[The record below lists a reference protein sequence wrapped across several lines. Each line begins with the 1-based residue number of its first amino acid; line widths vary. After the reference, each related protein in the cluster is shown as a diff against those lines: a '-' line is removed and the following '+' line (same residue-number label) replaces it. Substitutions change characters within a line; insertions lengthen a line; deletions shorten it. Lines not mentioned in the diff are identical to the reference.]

1 MWIKRCGYKVNIVYN
16 NNKEEKNNKNDVI
29 AAISTPI
36 GRGAV
41 SCIRISGEGS
51 KEIVIKLTEPKK
63 EFVHAKMLSC
73 IFNGRIKDKI
83 MAVIFENGKSYTGE
97 ESAELYFHGG
107 KFLTEQALLSV
118 LDAGARLAEAGEF
131 TRRAFLNGKIDLTQ
145 AEGIS
150 DLIDGDNLE
159 AVENAFE
166 QSEGKTKKA
175 INEIYD
181 KLLEVAA
188 RAEVSIDYPE
198 EDIEEQTRAELI
210 EGINSVKTD
219 VQKEIKGYYGGRIK
233 REGVKVA
240 ITGKTNAGKS
250 TLFNSLLQSERA
262 IVSDEE
268 GTTRDTIEEKMIY
281 KGCAFVLTDT
291 AGIRETENKV
301 EKMGIERSKT
311 AMKEADL
318 ILRVINDEKECPDFL
333 DETALLVINSFQPV
347 EEAKQT
353 VVLKNGNSAVVLNAK
368 TGDGINALKEELY
381 NRGKKMSAGGGC
393 INNPR
398 QYAALKECESDLIRA
413 TEAAQTLTLDC
424 VCSDLYKSL
433 DALGRIT
440 GKNTG
445 EAVVNEIFS
454 RFCVGK

>member
-1 MWIKRCGYKVNIVYN
+1 MWINSCGYKVNTVYN
-16 NNKEEKNNKNDVI
+16 FDNCKNNSKKDII

-41 SCIRISGEGS
+41 SCVRISGDGS
-51 KEIVIKLTEPKK
+51 EEIVRKLTSYKK
-63 EFVHAKMLSC
+63 EFSHAKMVPC
-73 IFNGRIKDKI
+73 IFRGRIKDKI
-83 MAVIFENGKSYTGE
+83 MAVVFKDGKSYTGE

-118 LDAGARLAEAGEF
+118 IDAGARFAEAGEF

-150 DLIDGDNLE
+150 DLIDGDSSDALQD
-159 AVENAFE
+159 AFE
-166 QSEGKTKKA
+166 QSEGRTKNA
-175 INEIYD
+175 INAIYEN
-181 KLLEVAA
+181 LLEVAA

-210 EGINSVKTD
+210 GGIDKVLLA
-219 VQKEIKGYYGGRIK
+219 VRKEIKGYYCGRIK

-250 TLFNSLLQSERA
+250 TLFNILLQSERA

-268 GTTRDTIEEKMIY
+268 GTTRDTLEEKMLY

-291 AGIRETENKV
+291 AGIRETNNKV
-301 EKMGIERSKT
+301 EKLGIERSRA

-318 ILRVINDEKECPDFL
+318 VLLVINDEKECPDFL
-333 DETALLVINSFQPV
+333 DETTLLVINSFQPV
-347 EEAKQT
+347 ADSDKIT
-353 VVLKNGNSAVVLNAK
+353 TLKNGKKAVVLNAK
-368 TGDGINALKEELY
+368 TGDGIDALKDELY
-381 NRGKKMSAGGGC
+381 ARGKELSSGGGC

-398 QYAALKECESDLIRA
+398 QYDALKECESALVRA
-413 TEAAQTLTLDC
+413 TDAAKNLTLDC
-424 VCSDLYKSL
+424 VCSDLNKSL
-433 DALGRIT
+433 DALGKIT
-440 GKNTG
+440 GRNTS
-445 EAVVNEIFS
+445 ESVISEIFS